1 LAHRDIMEGDTVCA
15 VQTDAFLR
23 ELPGLFDDYPRSP
36 EPRDRRFREVLDAVD
51 GLSEENNMALLNLA
65 ATHLGD
71 GEAYLEAG
79 SHKGRSLIAATL
91 GNEARAHGID
101 AFRWESSSRKELE
114 ANLRRFG
121 VASRVAIHE
130 GDTEAVLRVGI
141 LEDVSVGVF
150 FYDAGHTTDE
160 TLGSLRLVRDY
171 LAPEALIVVD
181 DADWERVRRAVDLFV
196 AEDPRVRLAERI
208 VGRGEDQPQWWDG
221 MDLLVWNA

>member
-1 LAHRDIMEGDTVCA
+1 MEGDTVCA

-71 GEAYLEAG
+71 GEAYVEAG

-101 AFRWESSSRKELE
+101 AFR
-114 ANLRRFG
+114 
-121 VASRVAIHE
+121 
-130 GDTEAVLRVGI
+130 
-141 LEDVSVGVF
+141 
-150 FYDAGHTTDE
+150 
-160 TLGSLRLVRDY
+160 
-171 LAPEALIVVD
+171 
-181 DADWERVRRAVDLFV
+181 
-196 AEDPRVRLAERI
+196 
-208 VGRGEDQPQWWDG
+208 
-221 MDLLVWNA
+221 